1 MKPLIACSSC
11 PRYIHSSETAC
22 PFCGAAA
29 PAVSAATLS
38 LHSSNTGA
46 RRSRAASFALRSALV
61 AGAAS
66 AAVACGGSGDI
77 PRPEPS
83 QGGSTAANGGSAGE
97 DTAGNG
103 GTASNGGT
111 ANNGGSAGAAS
122 NGGSAGTIDLAD
134 AGDIPEEEDA
144 GAYVPIPIYGGAFP
158 DPMTRARV

>member
-11 PRYIHSSETAC
+11 PRYIHASDPTC

-29 PAVSAATLS
+29 PAAVAEPSKLQ
-38 LHSSNTGA
+38 SSNTAASGA
-46 RRSRAASFALRSALV
+46 APRRSRAASFALRSTLV

-83 QGGSTAANGGSAGE
+83 QGGSTAANGGSGGSNAAG
-97 DTAGNG
+97 TG
-103 GTASNGGT
+103 GTASN
-111 ANNGGSAGAAS
+111 AGSG
-122 NGGSAGTIDLAD
+122 GTIDLAD
-134 AGDIPEEEDA
+134 AGDTPDEDA
-144 GAYVPIPIYGGAFP
+144 GAYVPIPIYGGVFP

>member
-1 MKPLIACSSC
+1 MKPLIACSNC
-11 PRYIHSSETAC
+11 PRYIHAHERAC
-22 PFCGAAA
+22 PFCGAEA
-29 PAVSAATLS
+29 PAVAATSTSAS
-38 LHSSNTGA
+38 LQSSNIGA

-77 PRPEPS
+77 PRPEPN
-83 QGGSTAANGGSAGE
+83 QGGSTAANGGSGGNDSA
-97 DTAGNG
+97 AGNG
-103 GTASNGGT
+103 GT
-111 ANNGGSAGAAS
+111 AS

-134 AGDIPEEEDA
+134 AGDVPDEEEDA